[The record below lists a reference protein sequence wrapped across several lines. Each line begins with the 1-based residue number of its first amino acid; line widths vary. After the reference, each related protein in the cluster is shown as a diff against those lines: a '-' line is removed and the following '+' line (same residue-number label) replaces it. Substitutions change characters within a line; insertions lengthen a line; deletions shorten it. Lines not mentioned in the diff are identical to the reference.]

1 MPERNPLLACAVL
14 VLGIITVSSAAGMEL
29 PASETADPVS
39 VASTS
44 SYEQAAGSSETAD
57 LSMAIATEPATV
69 LLPIASESLAFASE
83 TASVFA
89 SAMPEPGKF
98 LKLGLGEAVF
108 SALERNR
115 GLAVQRLDVSVAETA
130 IGEERAAFD
139 PVVSGS
145 LSNSDRLG
153 KQIMQTGAL
162 GDNVSN
168 RTDGTIDWTRRSP
181 SGTNTSLSV
190 TGTRTRSAR
199 APNLFGTRLG
209 LDITHPLRRGAG
221 KTVNTIAVNQAK
233 LDLQASKHE
242 LEGFVLALVAEVEKK
257 YWDLFLATRELDIV
271 LESHRLAVM
280 QLEETHK
287 KIALGSIPESELAA
301 AEAEV
306 ALREE
311 GIIDAQS
318 SMEAARIALLR
329 ITNPGTGSFWDFD
342 LELTDV
348 PDVKDPLIENVREH
362 VEMALEKRPELLQS
376 GILLEKGELDCV
388 QTKNGLL
395 PRLDFFVTLGKSGYA
410 ATFEKS
416 ASELGMKAYDLAAGL
431 EFELSPG
438 RRAARMEDERAR
450 LSVERQK
457 EALRNLRQLVQE
469 EVLKAY
475 LEVQRSHQQ
484 MKATAKTVEKQQEKL
499 RVEQIKFSLGKT
511 TAFQVAQAQRDV
523 ADSQTA
529 QLRARIGYMNALNDL
544 WRYDGTLCERL
555 GIAVETT
562 SSPRKRVD

>member
-1 MPERNPLLACAVL
+1 MPERNSLLACVVL
-14 VLGIITVSSAAGMEL
+14 VLGIFSVSSAAEMEF
-29 PASETADPVS
+29 PASETADLAS

-44 SYEQAAGSSETAD
+44 AFEQTSGGSETAGLPD
-57 LSMAIATEPATV
+57 TVATEPAAV

-89 SAMPEPGKF
+89 SAMPEPGKL
-98 LKLGLGEAVF
+98 LKLGLGDAVF

-115 GLAVQRLDVSVAETA
+115 GLAVQRLDVLAAETA
-130 IGEERAAFD
+130 IDAEKAAFD

-168 RTDGTIDWTRRSP
+168 RTDGMIDWTRLSP
-181 SGTNTSLSV
+181 SGTNTSFSV

-199 APNLFGTRLG
+199 APNLFSTRLG

-221 KTVNTIAVNQAK
+221 KTVNMIAVNQAK
-233 LDLQASKHE
+233 LDVQASKHE

-280 QLEETHK
+280 QLEETNK

-318 SMEAARIALLR
+318 SLEAARIALLR

-348 PDVKDPLIENVREH
+348 PDGKDPLIENVRKH

-376 GILLEKGELDCV
+376 GVLLEKGELDCV

-438 RRAARMEDERAR
+438 RRAARMKDERAR
-450 LSVERQK
+450 LSVERQR

-469 EVLKAY
+469 EVLKAF

-555 GIAVETT
+555 GITVD
-562 SSPRKRVD
+562 SGVPSGKR

>member
-1 MPERNPLLACAVL
+1 MPEKNALLACAML
-14 VLGIITVSSAAGMEL
+14 VLGITSASSAAEMAF
-29 PASETADPVS
+29 PASESTGL
-39 VASTS
+39 ASEASISAFAQTS
-44 SYEQAAGSSETAD
+44 GSSETAD
-57 LSMAIATEPATV
+57 LPDTVATEPAAV

-83 TASVFA
+83 TASIFA

-115 GLAVQRLDVSVAETA
+115 GLAVQRFDVSVAETA
-130 IGEERAAFD
+130 IDEERASFD

-168 RTDGTIDWTRRSP
+168 RTDGTIGWNRLSP
-181 SGTNTSLSV
+181 SGTNTSLSL

-199 APNLFGTRLG
+199 APNLFGTRMG

-221 KTVNTIAVNQAK
+221 KTVNLIAVNQAK
-233 LDLQASKHE
+233 LDFRASKHE

-280 QLEETHK
+280 QLEETNK
-287 KIALGSIPESELAA
+287 KIALGSISESELAA

-318 SMEAARIALLR
+318 SLEAARIALLR
-329 ITNPGTGSFWDFD
+329 ITNPGSGSFWDFE
-342 LELTDV
+342 LELADV
-348 PDVKDPLIENVREH
+348 PDVKDPLISNVRDH
-362 VEMALEKRPELLQS
+362 VETALERRPELLQS
-376 GILLEKGELDCV
+376 KVLLEKGELDCV

-410 ATFEKS
+410 ETFEKS

-431 EFELSPG
+431 EFELEPG
-438 RRAARMEDERAR
+438 RRAARVKDERAR
-450 LSVERQK
+450 LSVERQR
-457 EALRNLRQLVQE
+457 EALLNLRQLVQE

-475 LEVQRSHQQ
+475 LEVQRSQQQ
-484 MKATAKTVEKQQEKL
+484 MKATAKTVEKQKEKL

-523 ADSQTA
+523 TDSQTA
-529 QLRARIGYMNALNDL
+529 QLRARIGYMNALNSL

-555 GIAVETT
+555 GIAVDTESSRCKT
-562 SSPRKRVD
+562 SD

>member
-1 MPERNPLLACAVL
+1 MPERNALLACVML
-14 VLGIITVSSAAGMEL
+14 VLGIFSVSSAEEL
-29 PASETADPVS
+29 AFPASGPADPASVNSAAASNQPSGGSETAALPDT
-39 VASTS
+39 VATGT
-44 SYEQAAGSSETAD
+44 AA
-57 LSMAIATEPATV
+57 V

-98 LKLGLGEAVF
+98 LKLGLREAVF

-115 GLAVQRLDVSVAETA
+115 GLAVQRFDVSAAETG
-130 IGEERAAFD
+130 IDEERAAFA
-139 PVVSGS
+139 PIVSGS

-153 KQIMQTGAL
+153 KQIMQSGAL

-168 RTDGTIDWTRRSP
+168 RTDGTLDVTRRSP
-181 SGTNTSLSV
+181 SGTNTSLSI
-190 TGTRTRSAR
+190 TGTRIRSAR

-221 KTVNTIAVNQAK
+221 KTVNLIAVNQAR
-233 LDLQASKHE
+233 LDFQASRHE
-242 LEGFVLALVAEVEKK
+242 LEGFVLALTAEVEKK

-280 QLEETHK
+280 QLEETNK
-287 KIALGSIPESELAA
+287 KIALGSISESELAA

-318 SMEAARIALLR
+318 SLEAARIALLR
-329 ITNPGTGSFWDFD
+329 ITNPGSGSFWDFE

-348 PDVKDPLIENVREH
+348 PEVKDPLLSNAREH

-376 GILLEKGELDCV
+376 KVLLEKGELGCV

-410 ATFEKS
+410 DTFGKS
-416 ASELGMKAYDLAAGL
+416 ATELGMKAYDLAAGL
-431 EFELSPG
+431 EFELEPG
-438 RRAARMEDERAR
+438 RRAARMKDERAR

-499 RVEQIKFSLGKT
+499 RVEQIKFNLGKS

-529 QLRARIGYMNALNDL
+529 QLRAHIGYMNALTDL

-555 GIAVETT
+555 GITIDSGPPASV
-562 SSPRKRVD
+562 P

>member
-1 MPERNPLLACAVL
+1 MPERNTLLACAIL
-14 VLGIITVSSAAGMEL
+14 VLGIFSASSAAEQEF
-29 PASETADPVS
+29 PASEAADLAS
-39 VASTS
+39 VASAS
-44 SYEQAAGSSETAD
+44 AFERSPGGSETVELPD
-57 LSMAIATEPATV
+57 LVATGPVAL

-83 TASVFA
+83 TASIFA

-115 GLAVQRLDVSVAETA
+115 GLAVQRFDVSVVKTA
-130 IGEERAAFD
+130 IDEERAAFD

-145 LSNSDRLG
+145 ISNSDRLG

-168 RTDGTIDWTRRSP
+168 RTDGTIDVTRRSP
-181 SGTNTSLSV
+181 SGTSTSLSL

-199 APNLFGTRLG
+199 APNLFGTRMG

-221 KTVNTIAVNQAK
+221 TTVNMIAVNQAK
-233 LDLQASKHE
+233 LDFQASKHE

-257 YWDLFLATRELDIV
+257 YWDLFLAMRELDIV

-280 QLEETHK
+280 QLEETNK
-287 KIALGSIPESELAA
+287 KIALGSISESELAA

-318 SMEAARIALLR
+318 RLEASRIALLR
-329 ITNPGTGSFWDFD
+329 IANPGSGSFWDFD

-348 PDVKDPLIENVREH
+348 PDIQNPVIANVREH
-362 VEMALEKRPELLQS
+362 VETALEKRPELLQS
-376 GILLEKGELDCV
+376 KILLDKGELDCV
-388 QTKNGLL
+388 QTKNGLV

-410 ATFEKS
+410 ETFEKS
-416 ASELGMKAYDLAAGL
+416 ATELGMKAYDLAAGL
-431 EFELSPG
+431 EFELEPG
-438 RRAARMEDERAR
+438 RRAARMKNERAR

-475 LEVQRSHQQ
+475 LEVQRSQQQ

-523 ADSQTA
+523 ADSQTS

-555 GIAVETT
+555 GITIDSE
-562 SSPRKRVD
+562 PRPAP

>member
-1 MPERNPLLACAVL
+1 MPERNSLLACAVL
-14 VLGIITVSSAAGMEL
+14 VLGIFSASSAAEL
-29 PASETADPVS
+29 EFPASGTVEPVS

-44 SYEQAAGSSETAD
+44 TYEQTAGGSETAD
-57 LSMAIATEPATV
+57 LSDTVATEHAVV

-83 TASVFA
+83 TASIFA

-98 LKLGLGEAVF
+98 IKLGLGEAVF

-115 GLAVQRLDVSVAETA
+115 GLAVQRLDVSVTETA
-130 IGEERAAFD
+130 IDAEKAAFD

-168 RTDGTIDWTRRSP
+168 RTDGTIDWTRRSS
-181 SGTNTSLSV
+181 SGTNTSLSL

-221 KTVNTIAVNQAK
+221 KTVNMIAVNQAK
-233 LDLQASKHE
+233 LDFRASQHE

-257 YWDLFLATRELDIV
+257 YWDLFLAMRELDIV

-280 QLEETHK
+280 QLEETNK

-318 SMEAARIALLR
+318 SLEAARIALLR

-362 VEMALEKRPELLQS
+362 VETALEKRPELLQS
-376 GILLEKGELDCV
+376 GVLLEKGELDCV

-395 PRLDFFVTLGKSGYA
+395 PRLDFFMTLGKSGYA
-410 ATFEKS
+410 AMFEKS

-555 GIAVETT
+555 GITVETMA
-562 SSPRKRVD
+562 SSRKTGD

>member
-1 MPERNPLLACAVL
+1 MPEKNALLACAML
-14 VLGIITVSSAAGMEL
+14 VLGITSASSAAEMAF
-29 PASETADPVS
+29 PASESTGL
-39 VASTS
+39 ASEASISAFAQTS
-44 SYEQAAGSSETAD
+44 GSSETAD
-57 LSMAIATEPATV
+57 LPDTVATEPAAV

-83 TASVFA
+83 TASIFA

-115 GLAVQRLDVSVAETA
+115 GLAVQRFDVSVAETA
-130 IGEERAAFD
+130 IDEERASFD

-168 RTDGTIDWTRRSP
+168 RTDGTIGWNRLSP
-181 SGTNTSLSV
+181 SGTNTSLSL

-199 APNLFGTRLG
+199 APNLFGTRMG

-221 KTVNTIAVNQAK
+221 KTVNLIAVNQAK
-233 LDLQASKHE
+233 LDFRASKHE

-280 QLEETHK
+280 QLEETNK
-287 KIALGSIPESELAA
+287 KIALGSISESELAA

-318 SMEAARIALLR
+318 SLEAARIALLR
-329 ITNPGTGSFWDFD
+329 ITNPGSGSFWDFE
-342 LELTDV
+342 LELADV
-348 PDVKDPLIENVREH
+348 PDVKDPLISNVREH
-362 VEMALEKRPELLQS
+362 VETALERRPELLQS
-376 GILLEKGELDCV
+376 KVLLEKGELGCV

-410 ATFEKS
+410 ETFEKS
-416 ASELGMKAYDLAAGL
+416 ASEIGMKAYDLAAGL
-431 EFELSPG
+431 EFELEPG
-438 RRAARMEDERAR
+438 RRAARMKDERAR

-457 EALRNLRQLVQE
+457 EALLNLRQLVQE

-475 LEVQRSHQQ
+475 LEVQRSQQQ
-484 MKATAKTVEKQQEKL
+484 MKATAKTVEKQKEKL

-523 ADSQTA
+523 TDSQTA
-529 QLRARIGYMNALNDL
+529 QLRARIGYMNALNSL

-555 GIAVETT
+555 GIAVYTG
-562 SSPRKRVD
+562 SSPCKTSD

>member
-1 MPERNPLLACAVL
+1 MPERNTLLACAIL
-14 VLGIITVSSAAGMEL
+14 VLGIFSASSAAEQEF
-29 PASETADPVS
+29 PASEAADLAS
-39 VASTS
+39 VALASAFERS
-44 SYEQAAGSSETAD
+44 PGGSETVELPD
-57 LSMAIATEPATV
+57 LVATGPVAL

-83 TASVFA
+83 TASIFA

-115 GLAVQRLDVSVAETA
+115 GLAVQRFDVSVVKTA
-130 IGEERAAFD
+130 IDEERAAFD

-145 LSNSDRLG
+145 ISNSDRLG

-168 RTDGTIDWTRRSP
+168 RTDGTIDVTRRSP
-181 SGTNTSLSV
+181 SGTSTSLSL

-199 APNLFGTRLG
+199 APNLFGTRMG

-221 KTVNTIAVNQAK
+221 TTVNMIAVNQAK
-233 LDLQASKHE
+233 LDFQASKHE

-257 YWDLFLATRELDIV
+257 YWDLFLAMRELDIV

-280 QLEETHK
+280 QLEETNK
-287 KIALGSIPESELAA
+287 KIALGSISESELAA

-318 SMEAARIALLR
+318 RLEASRIALLR
-329 ITNPGTGSFWDFD
+329 IANPGSGSFWDFD

-348 PDVKDPLIENVREH
+348 PDIQNPVIANVREH
-362 VEMALEKRPELLQS
+362 VETALEKRPELLQS
-376 GILLEKGELDCV
+376 KILLDKGELDCV
-388 QTKNGLL
+388 QTKNGLV

-410 ATFEKS
+410 ETFEKS
-416 ASELGMKAYDLAAGL
+416 ATELGMKAYDLAAGL
-431 EFELSPG
+431 EFELEPG
-438 RRAARMEDERAR
+438 RRAARMKNERAR

-475 LEVQRSHQQ
+475 LEVQRSQQQ

-523 ADSQTA
+523 ADSQTS

-555 GIAVETT
+555 GITIDSE
-562 SSPRKRVD
+562 PRPAP